1 MLGLDME
8 LLKIKL
14 DAGSPDEAF
23 GAIFSTCRLLF
34 S

>member
-1 MLGLDME
+1 ME

-14 DAGSPDEAF
+14 DARSPDEAF
-23 GAIFSTCRLLF
+23 GAIFSTCKLLF